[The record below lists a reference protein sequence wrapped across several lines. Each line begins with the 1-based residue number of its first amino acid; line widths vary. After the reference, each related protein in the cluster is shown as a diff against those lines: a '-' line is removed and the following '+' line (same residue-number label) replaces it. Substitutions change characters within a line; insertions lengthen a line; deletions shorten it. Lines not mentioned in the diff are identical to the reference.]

1 MSLFL
6 DAIAWLFAAEQ
17 HSGPNAVLVR
27 LGEHLLYTAIALL
40 ISAVIAI
47 PIGYAIGHTGRGKQ
61 VAVALSGAARA
72 LPSLGLLTI
81 LTLLVGVGH
90 AEVAA
95 SVVFVVLGV
104 PAVLAGAYAGV
115 ESVDPDVVDAAR
127 AMGMTEW
134 QILLRVEAPIGL
146 GLLLG
151 GLRSATLQIVA
162 TAVLAAY
169 VGLGGLGLYIE
180 RGIALRTYAEMLGGA
195 LVIVLLALALDGLF
209 ALGTGLVTR
218 ERRGAARRCRRARR
232 SVRFAFLLPRC
243 PDGRKLLSTSTRRSA
258 GAALL
263 AGLSLALVSAC
274 GSGDPLAA
282 PSEEG
287 ESGGTVVVGSQ
298 AYYSN
303 AIIAEIYAQ
312 TLENAGYTVQRQFQI
327 GQRDAYLQAMESGEV
342 DLLPEYS
349 GNLLQFYAPDTTA
362 RSPEEVAGALPEV
375 LPDGLSIL
383 DYAEAQDADSYNVT
397 AEFSKKND
405 ITSLADL
412 ADYDGT
418 ITIGGNAELKSRP
431 YGLQGLKEF
440 YDVDADFVA

>member
-1 MSLFL
+1 M
-6 DAIAWLFAAEQ
+6 
-17 HSGPNAVLVR
+17 
-27 LGEHLLYTAIALL
+27 
-40 ISAVIAI
+40 
-47 PIGYAIGHTGRGKQ
+47 
-61 VAVALSGAARA
+61 
-72 LPSLGLLTI
+72 
-81 LTLLVGVGH
+81 
-90 AEVAA
+90 
-95 SVVFVVLGV
+95 
-104 PAVLAGAYAGV
+104 
-115 ESVDPDVVDAAR
+115 
-127 AMGMTEW
+127 
-134 QILLRVEAPIGL
+134 
-146 GLLLG
+146 
-151 GLRSATLQIVA
+151 
-162 TAVLAAY
+162 
-169 VGLGGLGLYIE
+169 
-180 RGIALRTYAEMLGGA
+180 
-195 LVIVLLALALDGLF
+195 
-209 ALGTGLVTR
+209 
-218 ERRGAARRCRRARR
+218 
-232 SVRFAFLLPRC
+232 
-243 PDGRKLLSTSTRRSA
+243 STSTRRSA

-440 YDVDADFVA
+440 YDVDADFVAIGDSGGPLTKDAIRDGTITMGDIYTADPALAGGDFVTLKDPENMILAQNVLPLVNADLAEELADVLNPISAKLTTQELIQMNDASVNDKKDAAAIAEKWLSDQGLV